1 MNHTYKPLGL
11 LPAAGQE
18 RTYALIIA
26 GVPLLLILLTAVLPH
41 LASDGG
47 GSAPGT
53 VTGNGGYSYQPSVP
67 DPVTPATS
75 TTSTT
80 YGAESTGGTD
90 ATGLCPSPADT
101 QNPVGTQNPT
111 GTQSP
116 TGTDS
121 TTTGT
126 AGAADPGATVQR
138 YFAAINN
145 HDFKTAWDLGGKNLD
160 SSYSSFVAGFAGTA
174 QDTVSVASVQGTTVS
189 VSLLAQQT
197 DGTQKSY
204 SGRYTVVDGVI
215 TNASVTPAD

>member
-18 RTYALIIA
+18 RTYAVIIA

-47 GSAPGT
+47 GSASGT
-53 VTGNGGYSYQPSVP
+53 VSGNGGYSYQPTVP
-67 DPVTPATS
+67 DPATPDTATAS
-75 TTSTT
+75 ITTSTT
-80 YGAESTGGTD
+80 YGAQSTGGTD
-90 ATGLCPSPADT
+90 ATGLSPSPAD
-101 QNPVGTQNPT
+101 
-111 GTQSP
+111 TQSP

-121 TTTGT
+121 TTPGT
-126 AGAADPGATVQR
+126 DGAADPGATVQR
-138 YFAAINN
+138 YFDAINA

-160 SSYSSFVAGFAGTA
+160 SSYSTFVAGFAGTG
-174 QDTVSVASVQGTTVS
+174 QDTVGVTSVQGTTVS

-204 SGRYTVVDGVI
+204 SGQYTVVDGVI
-215 TNASVTPAD
+215 THASITPAD

>member
-47 GSAPGT
+47 GSPSGAVSGY
-53 VTGNGGYSYQPSVP
+53 GGYSYQPTVP
-67 DPVTPATS
+67 DPATPDTS
-75 TTSTT
+75 TTSPTSTT
-80 YGAESTGGTD
+80 YGAESTAGTD
-90 ATGLCPSPADT
+90 ATALSPSPAD
-101 QNPVGTQNPT
+101 
-111 GTQSP
+111 TQSP

-121 TTTGT
+121 TTPGT
-126 AGAADPGATVQR
+126 DGAADPGATVQR
-138 YFAAINN
+138 YFGAINS
-145 HDFKTAWDLGGKNLD
+145 HDFKTAWDLGGKNLG
-160 SSYSSFVAGFAGTA
+160 SSYSSFAAGFADTE
-174 QDTVSVASVQGTTVS
+174 QDTVSVVSVQGTTVS

-204 SGRYTVVDGVI
+204 SGQYTVVDGVI
-215 TNASVTPAD
+215 THASITPAD